1 VAINVYEYTGFA
13 LAGREENL
21 LYGTN
26 ISFLIELLTFFLSA
40 LVPATT
46 EKKACTSEPQASA
59 QMFPYIPLLP
69 ELHGKS
75 ILSVACDDS
84 YSDHKFEGSA
94 D

>member
-1 VAINVYEYTGFA
+1 VAINVFEYTGFA
-13 LAGREENL
+13 FAGREENL

-40 LVPATT
+40 LVLATA
-46 EKKACTSEPQASA
+46 EKKACSLEPRASA
-59 QMFPYIPLLP
+59 QMFPNIPLLT

-75 ILSVACDDS
+75 VLSVACDDS